1 MCASGSVLT
10 VRETTGGNEVRTEKR
25 SVDLPF
31 HFTSGDKRFHLEQKD
46 ARVEQPLFCL
56 WCTAPLGAAVHR
68 HTVGRHGRAE
78 RWK

>member
-10 VRETTGGNEVRTEKR
+10 ARETTEGNQVRIEKH
-25 SVDLPF
+25 SVDQP
-31 HFTSGDKRFHLEQKD
+31 FHLEQKD

-56 WCTAPLGAAVHR
+56 LCMAPLGAVVHR

-78 RWK
+78 WWK